1 MFELYETGLFL
12 KNNYQLHVQYD
23 TEPDGKQKEFIR
35 RISEWNADP
44 ERFTPAKVCG
54 IFDVMNNSGAEQ
66 KGTLGKKECC
76 FCTGIEARYEEG
88 NRIRYRLKGVP
99 EMIAERISLISGT
112 CAFVLFK
119 GKKYYVFIEKK
130 DADAWKNLKTRE
142 VSPADWPK
150 ECRNFLRKQVYSREV
165 LAESFMKQN
174 IPLYVIRP
182 GFREAGEVIEPYY
195 FGVSLNGSMDNFFIS
210 AEEYMRLY
218 REHYKED
225 VVMLDGR
232 ICMMEFDSN
241 LKYQEKLYQ
250 KQSIPNSAGTM
261 KILRDNLK
269 YTIGEEC
276 RWTKHIYCG
285 LKNRDAMSVVR
296 ENTERTE
303 SVLIVTDMS
312 DMGKWRKYFPD
323 AWVCSPQTWDDDLDN
338 AEEKTG
344 NKPIVFVWAAQRGFD
359 CERGYRL
366 LQLLLRFLPVSREL
380 IFLTEISGSD
390 MESEA
395 EKMEE
400 VFYVSG
406 ILESI
411 REEERRESLFQ
422 IPWAGETV
430 LRCTEEK
437 KPDELLLHHIF
448 THGHIFWVMT
458 HLELY
463 EMPQEWEKEC
473 YKVRQAGEEGKLSYE
488 DEENWYHDFVRQYR
502 NNLFMYINGVHP
514 DEGIH
519 SSILDAYFLPVGETV
534 IPLGFLK
541 FLYPD
546 WTVSQRRRIYQWL
559 FDEEEEWNTY
569 LNENYIEFYAEGGE
583 TERRISDGIRASQL
597 NALGAL
603 AADEN
608 SSGRLKIG
616 DGMYT
621 RLNEAEDI
629 L

>member
-1 MFELYETGLFL
+1 MFEVYETGLFL

-23 TEPDGKQKEFIR
+23 TEPDEKQKELIH

-44 ERFTPAKVCG
+44 DRFTPAKVCG
-54 IFDVMNNSGAEQ
+54 IFHAINNSGAEC
-66 KGTLGKKECC
+66 KGTLEKKECC

-99 EMIAERISLISGT
+99 EMIAERISLVCGT
-112 CAFVLFK
+112 CACVPFK
-119 GKKYYVFIEKK
+119 EKKYYVFIEKK
-130 DADAWKNLKTRE
+130 YAEAWKNLKSHE
-142 VSPADWPK
+142 ISPSDWPK
-150 ECRNFLRKQVYSREV
+150 ECRNFLRRQVYSREV
-165 LAESFMKQN
+165 LAESFMEQN

-195 FGVSLNGSMDNFFIS
+195 FGVSLNDSLNNFFLTV
-210 AEEYMRLY
+210 EEYMRLY
-218 REHYKED
+218 REHFKED
-225 VVMLDGR
+225 IVMLDGR

-241 LKYQEKLYQ
+241 LKYLEKLYQ
-250 KQSIPNSAGTM
+250 NRSIPNSAGTIE
-261 KILRDNLK
+261 ILRDDLK

-276 RWTKHIYCG
+276 RWAKKIYCG
-285 LKNRDAMSVVR
+285 VKNRDAMSVVW

-303 SVLIVTDMS
+303 PILIVTDVS
-312 DMGKWRKYFPD
+312 DREKWQKYFPD

-344 NKPIVFVWAAQRGFD
+344 NQPIVFVWAAGRGFE

-380 IFLTEISGSD
+380 IFLTEISGPD
-390 MESEA
+390 TETEA
-395 EKMEE
+395 KKMEE

-406 ILESI
+406 ILEGI
-411 REEERRESLFQ
+411 REEEKRESLFQ
-422 IPWAGETV
+422 IPWTGETV
-430 LRCTEEK
+430 LHCTEEK

-448 THGHIFWVMT
+448 IHGPIFWLLD

-463 EMPQEWEKEC
+463 EMPGEWEKEC
-473 YKVRQAGEEGKLSYE
+473 RKVRHAGEEGKLSYE
-488 DEENWYHDFVRQYR
+488 DEENWYHDFVKQYR
-502 NNLFMYINGVHP
+502 NNVFMYINGVHP

-519 SSILDAYFLPVGETV
+519 SSVLDAYFLPVGDNV

-559 FDEEEEWNTY
+559 FEQEEEWNTY
-569 LNENYIEFYAEGGE
+569 LNDNYIEFYAEGGE
-583 TERRISDGIRASQL
+583 IDRRMSDGIRAIQL
-597 NALGAL
+597 NTLGSL
-603 AADEN
+603 ASEN
-608 SSGRLKIG
+608 SSVKLKTG

-621 RLNEAEDI
+621 RLNEAKDI